1 MQKIIENDK
10 KIVEEVIADTTNQNW
25 KEELELTQEGQQ
37 KILQEKI
44 QNISNDIEGLYK
56 ELKEEENKI
65 SEVAKKLELNYSIN
79 QIDSTEFYST
89 INQIKDNIQEINEQ
103 IQNAN
108 EIENIEKVSNT
119 LQELE
124 DVLQKGTV
132 KNEYI
137 TELKELFA
145 EKFDKRIQEL
155 IKSSKLLKLNE
166 EKEQVESKKISL
178 IGKITGKGKLKEIK
192 LNNIDLKIQVITMEK
207 LKDKEESTLEESL
220 SDLYAY
226 LEYELEK
233 QLTPETENFIE
244 VIKADS
250 YLNEII
256 NQEKVK
262 IKTNKKINEKQ
273 SQWYLIPM
281 SNKKKTGNRQQMEIL
296 QIQNNEMRRQ
306 LLNNRAKTVTKQN
319 DLFVVEIS
327 NKTIN
332 KFKNIMCE
340 INLALQSNN
349 NY

>member
-10 KIVEEVIADTTNQNW
+10 EIVEEVVADTNNQNL
-25 KEELELTQEGQQ
+25 KEELQLTQEEQQ
-37 KILQEKI
+37 KMLQEKI
-44 QNISNDIEGLYK
+44 QNISNVIEGIYK

-89 INQIKDNIQEINEQ
+89 INKIKDNIQEINNQ
-103 IQNAN
+103 IQNTN

-124 DVLQKGTV
+124 DILQNGTV
-132 KNEYI
+132 KTEYI
-137 TELKELFA
+137 TELKELFE
-145 EKFDKRIQEL
+145 EKFDKKIQEL
-155 IKSSKLLKLNE
+155 IKSSKLLKLTE
-166 EKEQVESKKISL
+166 EKEQVENEKISL

-192 LNNIDLKIQVITMEK
+192 LNNIDLKMQVLTMEK

-233 QLTPETENFIE
+233 QLTTETENFIE

-340 INLALQSNN
+340 INLALQPNN
-349 NY
+349 N